1 MAVLRRV
8 LTGVFGAAAIAGVPG
23 VALAEP
29 PPVPAPQPPP
39 RPNVN
44 ALTPVKLSDYAV
56 SDGAWYAFSSGGLT
70 CVLQRSG
77 GYGCNGPLPGA
88 PEGANLVSGVMGGVP
103 AFANT
108 AGPVFGPPDAAKP
121 LPAGSRISYQ
131 TVSCG
136 NDGATTTCV
145 DSRSQSGFVVGPGG
159 SSILNETPPLLYRPD
174 GTSPFAN

>member
-8 LTGVFGAAAIAGVPG
+8 LTGVFGAVAIAGVPG
-23 VALAEP
+23 VALADP
-29 PPVPAPQPPP
+29 PPVPAPQPP
-39 RPNVN
+39 
-44 ALTPVKLSDYAV
+44 DYAV

-121 LPAGSRISYQ
+121 
-131 TVSCG
+131 
-136 NDGATTTCV
+136 
-145 DSRSQSGFVVGPGG
+145 
-159 SSILNETPPLLYRPD
+159 
-174 GTSPFAN
+174 